1 MRNTILILAI
11 AALIGVFTNPP
22 LEKHQKA
29 IQEKVENLKEIDED
43 IDGDDLKKIGALLGE
58 AIGLNT
64 MEKYLNN
71 NVRIEDL
78 KVCSITQLKI
88 NGDYKTVGIGAFGK
102 IFLFDDMKTFVEE
115 KAEELKDKTNG

>member
-78 KVCSITQLKI
+78 KVCSLTQLKI

-102 IFLFDDMKTFVEE
+102 IFLFDDLKTFVEE
-115 KAEELKDKTNG
+115 KAEELKDKTKG